1 MKFRLKAFGLHLLG
15 SFLALSV
22 VLGALY
28 LGWYHWPGWHLTEA
42 VHVVVVMVSVD
53 VVIGPLITLVIANE
67 RKPRREL
74 ARDITIIVAVQL
86 AALGYGTTTLWNG
99 RPLYYAF
106 SVNSIQVVQ
115 ASDIDP
121 EAARQARKQNLD
133 LAPHWYSRPRWIWAP
148 FPDDPKVADKI
159 FQATMQGGYDIVGFP
174 QYYKTWPQGAAEVRA
189 HLSKVGDD
197 KFFSPKDRALIAK
210 RMQAEGIATDQANEI
225 ALTGRGSSLSA
236 VFDPRTLQLRAI
248 LAAR

>member
-74 ARDITIIVAVQL
+74 ARDIAIIVAVQL

-106 SVNSIQVVQ
+106 SVDCLEVVQ
-115 ASDIDP
+115 ASDIDA
-121 EAARQARKQNLD
+121 EARKASDRQK
-133 LAPHWYSRPRWIWAP
+133 LALGPHWYSLPRWIWAP
-148 FPDDPKVADKI
+148 LPKDPDEAQKIVA
-159 FQATMQGGYDIVGFP
+159 AALQGGADVTALP
-174 QYYKTWPQGAAEVRA
+174 QYYKPWDQG
-189 HLSKVGDD
+189 L
-197 KFFSPKDRALIAK
+197 KD
-210 RMQAEGIATDQANEI
+210 
-225 ALTGRGSSLSA
+225 
-236 VFDPRTLQLRAI
+236 LRAQLKKVDEI
-248 LAAR
+248 RYFSAKQKKILKERMLAAGLAA